1 MWLAQKETRHLT
13 LRVSLL
19 CTVPLFSSDF
29 GFREAILR
37 VSGFGSRARTC
48 KVVDAVDPLVV
59 ALEREVRG
67 RRRQAPHLGGWGGG

>member
-1 MWLAQKETRHLT
+1 VARTEGDTPPNTSGVIIVYR
-13 LRVSLL
+13 
-19 CTVPLFSSDF
+19 PALFL
-29 GFREAILR
+29 GFR
-37 VSGFGSRARTC
+37 VPGSHSSGFGSRARTC